1 MNIKNF
7 FNSIFIAAA
16 LCVMIG
22 LCSCDDNKSYAELL
36 DDERIAVNKYLATQ
50 RVENEIPA
58 DTIFEVGEDAPYY
71 RLEPEGNVYMQVLKA
86 GSRNNMAEAGDKIY
100 IRFMRSDLLYW
111 SNYGASYIE
120 GNGNNMAADPRYFI
134 YKDYSVSSS
143 YELGYGLQLPLEY
156 VGIDSEVNII
166 IKSQYGFSS
175 EISYVN
181 PWIYN
186 VRYFKSVL

>member
-1 MNIKNF
+1 MNIKRF
-7 FNSIFIAAA
+7 FKSVFIATV
-16 LCVMIG
+16 LSVMIG
-22 LCSCDDNKSYAELL
+22 LCSCDDKKSYAELL

-50 RVENEIPA
+50 RVENAIPS

-86 GSRNNMAEAGDKIY
+86 GSRDNMAEKGDKIY

-111 SNYGASYIE
+111 ANYGASYIE

-134 YKDYSVSSS
+134 FEDYSVSAS